1 MVHPLS
7 EIQFNGIDGTSQ
19 QDSARIYSAKNDPSV
34 AKKRNCCLYLQS
46 ELVIILDGFEPP
58 EYEKWSKLG
67 AKVCS
72 KPRRSAEA
80 WKKFLISECHKMSL
94 ESVRNSIEEW
104 PPRL

>member
-7 EIQFNGIDGTSQ
+7 ETQFNGIDGTSQ

-34 AKKRNCCLYLQS
+34 PKKTNSGLYPQS
-46 ELVIILDGFEPP
+46 EMVIILFGFESP

-67 AKVCS
+67 TKVCS

-80 WKKFLISECHKMSL
+80 WKKFLTPECHKMSL
-94 ESVRNSIEEW
+94 ESVRDSIEEW
-104 PPRL
+104 SCLL